1 MPRRYPT
8 LYQQRTLWNAA
19 TGLSIVLLGTMIV
32 GLVWLS
38 GQIFGYL
45 QPVLVPLAVAG
56 IVAYLL
62 DPAVQ
67 WIQRK
72 GLSRL
77 RAVIVTFCGFLI
89 AICLGALII
98 VPPIIGAVGQLATDF
113 TSSGTK
119 IEDILSNARD
129 NTIIKPAIDWALSP
143 SEDFADEFPNYAPP
157 PVADD
162 TAPDTA
168 PLETP
173 PPTKVPFNK
182 TKVGNWAIT
191 HIPSFL
197 SVIPAG
203 TNKILGF
210 LGYLIGFAMVP
221 IYLYYFL
228 KEGSTMKAHWH
239 DYVPLHASRFKDEV
253 VDCVSEIN
261 GYLLAFFRGQVVVAF
276 IDGILIGIALFI
288 FQLPYA
294 PVIGLAMAVIGVIPF
309 IGNILC
315 LIPSCIIAY
324 VHFSSSDPNHQWLG
338 DNPWAYV
345 GVVVAIFVVAQQIN
359 SLLTAPKI
367 VGDSVGLHPMTVIF
381 SMLFWSIPL
390 GGFLG
395 ALLAVPLTAAVKVL
409 FRRYIWEKR
418 IMEAPDPEPA
428 A

>member
-19 TGLSIVLLGTMIV
+19 TGLSIVLLGTMLV

-38 GQIFGYL
+38 GKIFGYL

-62 DPAVQ
+62 DPGVQ
-67 WIQRK
+67 WLQRK

-77 RAVIVTFCGFLI
+77 LAVIVTFCAATI
-89 AICLGALII
+89 AVCLGILVV
-98 VPPIIGAVGQLATDF
+98 VPPIINAIGKMATDTESPADTIEQF
-113 TSSGTK
+113 VTK
-119 IEDILSNARD
+119 TGENPVISNVA
-129 NTIIKPAIDWALSP
+129 NWAL
-143 SEDFADEFPNYAPP
+143 
-157 PVADD
+157 
-162 TAPDTA
+162 APDPEHLA
-168 PLETP
+168 DFPGYWETP
-173 PPTKVPFNK
+173 VDERPSVPFPK
-182 TKVGNWAIT
+182 TR
-191 HIPSFL
+191 
-197 SVIPAG
+197 AG
-203 TNKILGF
+203 IWLDNNISDLRKTAFNVTKFGTGKFLGF

-239 DYVPLHASRFKDEV
+239 DYVPLRASKFKDEV
-253 VDCVSEIN
+253 VDCLSEIN

-276 IDGILIGIALFI
+276 IDGILIGIALVI

-294 PVIGLAMAVIGVIPF
+294 PVIGLAMAIIGVIPF

-324 VHFSSSDPNHQWLG
+324 VHFSSADPNHQWLG

-418 IMEAPDPEPA
+418 IMEAPEPEPA
-428 A
+428 T